1 MNLPESSEIK
11 NTESQKISKNKIIA
25 AKTSLSSNTQVET
38 PPVAPRTPHSS
49 GFVTLESLKPPPPP
63 PKPPVRINGGSGSAR
78 SEIISELKDMFV
90 KRGLVTR

>member
-1 MNLPESSEIK
+1 M
-11 NTESQKISKNKIIA
+11 
-25 AKTSLSSNTQVET
+25 
-38 PPVAPRTPHSS
+38 APRTPDIN

-63 PKPPVRINGGSGSAR
+63 PKLPVRVNGSFISAR